1 MEKVKQRIVILFCI
15 FLFISCKTTFDF
27 SKNEKVVDV
36 IEREITEKK
45 VVCVSEH
52 HSDVFPLELITENL
66 EKFYEAGLR
75 YIFLEEQS
83 DNFINNP
90 KDINYFIYPPWESWG
105 YRYEYILF
113 EKEILRINNLHKNDP
128 LVVIWPE
135 TGLEISEDEFNQD
148 LITVLNIR
156 DEYAQANIIGT
167 IKGTEK
173 KSMIVY
179 GNMHGEI
186 VSDDIERKSLGKYLF
201 DYFGDDFSSFNLV
214 DFKSDGNTKIFY
226 GDNDCKIVETETIR
240 KILKDDSFTP
250 HFTHYGF
257 YEKEKYGVPIFYIP
271 EKMNLDYLIK
281 ILETEKISE
290 KKEVD
295 VWSKKSEQLLA
306 IYYLKYHFGNNFSF
320 DYTQSED
327 DLANAINKIKEKNNQ
342 DFQYNLEVLEE
353 YIGVLTN
360 LMYARNEEE
369 LTFLKNEAK
378 KINQNDIWPLYWY
391 AYFMTNAAESENSI
405 SMYKHVLT
413 LWDELFNN
421 DLLYASPVL
430 KLSCQKAAFCAGKIG
445 NKEKTEF
452 FREIEK
458 KINPVFDIDYE
469 KYEFFG
475 W

>member
-1 MEKVKQRIVILFCI
+1 
-15 FLFISCKTTFDF
+15 
-27 SKNEKVVDV
+27 
-36 IEREITEKK
+36 
-45 VVCVSEH
+45 
-52 HSDVFPLELITENL
+52 
-66 EKFYEAGLR
+66 
-75 YIFLEEQS
+75 
-83 DNFINNP
+83 
-90 KDINYFIYPPWESWG
+90 
-105 YRYEYILF
+105 
-113 EKEILRINNLHKNDP
+113 
-128 LVVIWPE
+128 
-135 TGLEISEDEFNQD
+135 
-148 LITVLNIR
+148 
-156 DEYAQANIIGT
+156 
-167 IKGTEK
+167 
-173 KSMIVY
+173 
-179 GNMHGEI
+179 
-186 VSDDIERKSLGKYLF
+186 
-201 DYFGDDFSSFNLV
+201 
-214 DFKSDGNTKIFY
+214 
-226 GDNDCKIVETETIR
+226 
-240 KILKDDSFTP
+240 
-250 HFTHYGF
+250 
-257 YEKEKYGVPIFYIP
+257 
-271 EKMNLDYLIK
+271 MNLDYLIK

-413 LWDELFNN
+413 LWDELFIN

-430 KLSCQKAAFCAGKIG
+430 KLSCQKATFCAEKIG

-452 FREIEK
+452 FWEIEK